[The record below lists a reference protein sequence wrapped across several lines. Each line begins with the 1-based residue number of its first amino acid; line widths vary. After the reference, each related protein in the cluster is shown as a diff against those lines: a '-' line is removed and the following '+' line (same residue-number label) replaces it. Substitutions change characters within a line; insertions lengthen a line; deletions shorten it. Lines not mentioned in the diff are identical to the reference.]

1 MIRYVAEK
9 SSFSF
14 LQEFIN
20 IGETFSLFCKDS
32 FAKSLKEKPQIS

>member
-14 LQEFIN
+14 LQEFIS
-20 IGETFSLFCKDS
+20 IGETLFCKDS